1 MKFWRSRISIIPSY
15 IIQMGFNNGEAL
27 IWKTKGAILE
37 EVHIEIPADVATVL
51 VHIFA
56 FLTKWNKNK
65 PK

>member
-1 MKFWRSRISIIPSY
+1 MMRRLIKEDR
-15 IIQMGFNNGEAL
+15 NGV
-27 IWKTKGAILE
+27 ILE
-37 EVHIEIPADVATVL
+37 EVHSEISADVAAVL